1 MDSSN
6 QRTNIQI
13 DTNSDFLL
21 FSRITRLFEES
32 DGRMTRT
39 ELERFLYYSGD
50 CLNRIVNKFTDMCL
64 YDYGMTFCLKKAAQY
79 LTDTK
84 EPVSAIA
91 ARMKFTNRTHFYAL
105 FKEKYGVTPKEYR
118 QQHL

>member
-1 MDSSN
+1 
-6 QRTNIQI
+6 
-13 DTNSDFLL
+13 
-21 FSRITRLFEES
+21 
-32 DGRMTRT
+32 MTRT

-79 LTDTK
+79 LTDKK